1 MKRIHLAIL
10 ITAALLFIASLCAYA
25 MEPPPPGM
33 IDQMK
38 ADGTYEAAL
47 QRANKLGNHIA
58 KAPKRG
64 AQLDTSDP
72 QGIAGRIAESWGRS
86 LDERGTSALA
96 ASTQTELGW
105 VSLDLNH
112 DRTVDER
119 DVLALG
125 YPQPKVAA
133 TYPSIGTAKCFVLLI
148 DFPDYSHYFDA
159 SNIDGRMFGEGDTSF
174 WYRSLHKFY
183 ENASYNQLNITGEVY
198 GWYTAKHNR
207 SWYHPNDNNEY
218 PDENYKRELLFYEA
232 IDDADAKGADF
243 SQYDNDGD
251 GYVDY
256 FLVIWAGPHGAWASF
271 WWGYQWNMWAISD
284 KVVDGVR
291 FDTYSFQWERYY
303 GFAETPPTPA
313 NWDAYVTVHETG
325 HALGLP
331 DYYDYQSGGGNPNGG
346 VGGMDQMDGN
356 KGDHNCFS
364 KYLLGWLS
372 PTVAFTNLDNQAMRK
387 TNAYQDAVLFMPGF
401 DPTNPWSEYFMAQT
415 RYREGADNYANG
427 TGYYPT
433 DGRTCIWHVD
443 ARLKANGDFNWNN
456 SYTTHKLL
464 RLMEAD
470 GLEEIETGD
479 GQADIGDYYNN
490 GETLSDTST
499 PNSKKYGGTSSGIT
513 VNDISSPSQT
523 MTADFTLYTSN
534 PPTVTIDSPGDSD
547 TVSGNVDVDIS
558 ASDDVSVSKVQLLI
572 DGVLVKEWTTGPY
585 EYTWNSLVDF
595 NGSRTITARAWD
607 GGNQVGSD
615 SISVTVSNGGVTS
628 VTDAFE
634 SGLGL
639 WRIINYPEDSA
650 GQNTVW
656 GTRASPASPPPLG
669 SGNEA
674 WLDGVSSTTA
684 YYASDALRSE
694 RIDATGYSRPMVVR
708 FYYRCRDGLT
718 LFVTDDNGASWAR
731 VEDIPASS
739 DWTSYVN
746 VIDCAGSSVY
756 LRLYYNGYV
765 KENDTNGLSANIDG
779 FYAGECPSDPPTV
792 SITSPSNGADVT
804 GTLTV
809 NASASDDVSVSKV
822 QFYLNGSL
830 ESTDTASPW
839 QYTRNTLNDDN
850 IPALSVEAVAVDGD
864 SLPSSPAEIAVA
876 LVNERPYP
884 VADNLEGGTDNW
896 SVSNDPL
903 QPQWSLVT
911 AQSHSATHS
920 YGWAGA
926 SWVADNW
933 DGLTYQG
940 YAPTSGYKTID
951 LAGAA
956 VDTPVLRFWYK
967 ADITAT
973 STWYVYF
980 YNTWLGWQM
989 VCAGSGDVAS
999 WTEETV
1005 HLSPYIGYSGR
1016 IVVYAAT
1023 GSTATGGTG
1032 FWVDDIRV
1040 ENRDLEIY
1048 SISPVRAE
1056 AGDEITINGTNFWL
1070 SRGTSYVTFGGNV
1083 NPASGD
1089 YVSWGNTQIKVNIP
1103 LTAKS
1108 GDVTVTVGSNTS
1120 NGKDL
1125 RVVLGPPTIDGGE
1138 QY

>member
-1 MKRIHLAIL
+1 MRRPHLTLLMTVAL
-10 ITAALLFIASLCAYA
+10 IIVPALQVYA

-33 IDQMK
+33 IEQMK

-47 QRANKLGNHIA
+47 QRAYKIGNHIA

-64 AQLDTSDP
+64 SQLDTSDP
-72 QGIAGRIAESWGRS
+72 QGIAGRISEYWGRS
-86 LDERGTSALA
+86 LDEKSPSALG
-96 ASTQTELGW
+96 ASSQQELNW
-105 VSLDLNH
+105 ISLDMNH

-133 TYPSIGTAKCFVLLI
+133 GYPTIGTAKCFVLLI
-148 DFPDYSHYFDA
+148 DFPDYPHYFSN

-174 WYRSLHKFY
+174 WYRSLHKYY

-207 SWYHPNDNNEY
+207 AWYHPNDNLEY

-232 IDDADAKGADF
+232 IDDADANGADF
-243 SQYDNDGD
+243 SQFDNDGD

-284 KVVDGVR
+284 KIVDGVR

-303 GFAETPPTPA
+303 GFTETPPTPA

-331 DYYDYQSGGGNPNGG
+331 DYYDYDFNAPRGG

-364 KYLLGWLS
+364 KYMLGWLA
-372 PTVAFTNLDNQAMRK
+372 PTVAFTNLDDQLIRK
-387 TNAYQDAVLFMPGF
+387 TNAYQDAVAFMPGF

-415 RYREGADNYANG
+415 RYREGSDNYANS

-433 DGRTCIWHVD
+433 DGRMCIWHVD
-443 ARLKANGDFNWNN
+443 ARVNASGNFNWNN
-456 SYTTHKLL
+456 SYTSHKLL

-479 GQADIGDYYNN
+479 HAADIGDYYNN

-499 PNSKKYGGTSSGIT
+499 PNSKKYDGTSSGIA
-513 VNDISSPSQT
+513 VDDISSPSQT

-534 PPTVTIDSPGDSD
+534 PPTVTIDLPGDSD

-558 ASDDVSVSKVQLLI
+558 ASDDVSVTKVQLLI
-572 DGVLVKEWTTGPY
+572 DGVLVKEWASGPY

-595 NGSRTITARAWD
+595 NGSRNITARAWD

-615 SISVTVSNGGVTS
+615 SISITVSNGGVTS

-634 SGLGL
+634 SGLGH
-639 WRIINYPEDSA
+639 WRIINYPEDFT
-650 GQNTVW
+650 GRNTVW

-674 WLDGVSSTTA
+674 WIDGDVSSTA

-694 RIDATGYSRPMVVR
+694 RINATNYSRPMVVR

-718 LFVTDDNGASWAR
+718 LFATDDNGATWDR
-731 VEDIPASS
+731 VEDIPPSS
-739 DWTSYVN
+739 DWVSYVK
-746 VIDCAGSSVY
+746 VIDCAGSNVY
-756 LRLYYNGYV
+756 LRLYYSGYL
-765 KENDTNGLSANIDG
+765 KETESAGLGANIDN

-792 SITSPSNGADVT
+792 SITSPSEGADIT
-804 GTLTV
+804 GTMTV
-809 NASASDDVSVSKV
+809 SASASDDVSVSEV

-839 QYTRNTLNDDN
+839 QYTRNTLDDDN
-850 IPALSVEAVAVDGD
+850 IPGLSVMAVAVDGD
-864 SLPSSPAEIAVA
+864 DLPSTPAGIAVD

-884 VADNLEGGTDNW
+884 VADDLENGTGNW
-896 SVSNDPL
+896 SVSSDGK
-903 QPQWSLVT
+903 QPEWSLVT

-920 YGWAGA
+920 YGWTGTG
-926 SWVADNW
+926 WQTNNW
-933 DGLTYQG
+933 DGLKYHG
-940 YAPTSGYKTID
+940 FPPSSGYKTID
-951 LAGAA
+951 LTSSS
-956 VDTPVLRFWYK
+956 VDDPVLRFWYK
-967 ADITAT
+967 ADITST
-973 STWYVYF
+973 STWRVYF
-980 YNTWLGWQM
+980 YNTWIGWQM
-989 VCAGSGDVAS
+989 VSIGSGDVAN
-999 WTEETV
+999 WTEDTV
-1005 HLSPYIGYSGR
+1005 SLSTYVGYSGR
-1016 IVVYAAT
+1016 IEIYAAT
-1023 GSTATGGTG
+1023 GGTATGGTG
-1032 FWVDDIRV
+1032 LWIDDIRV

-1056 AGDEITINGTNFWL
+1056 AGDEVTINGTNFWL

-1089 YVSWGNTQIKVNIP
+1089 YVSWSNTQIKVNIP

-1108 GDVTVTVGSNTS
+1108 GNVTVTVGSNTS

-1125 RVVLGPPTIDGGE
+1125 RVVLGPPVIDGGE